1 MRATWIKQHTVNAQ
15 LPELEDRHFVKRW
28 LTLEIAALALGIV
41 VAWWLAAHATTAWL
55 TQTARLHLAGVDER
69 AVRAAARTAAVIMTA
84 GIAILIAA
92 RLFGSRRQGSS
103 AIAVPWLLPC
113 AAGAALLGFA
123 VHLATV
129 EVSHGAA
136 VMPTASGFAQGFL
149 VGCIAGA
156 FLLVAPFDLAELASR
171 ARVPIALTIGGIFAA
186 LAVAG
191 SGPAGSGTRINLGP
205 LQPIELVKPLA
216 VVFLGAYFGVRAPKL
231 RWHRSRILGLR
242 WPRVDLL
249 LPAIGVLLMIIGGLR
264 LVGDLGPVLLLA
276 FVFLGM
282 FFLASRATGW
292 VVVALAIIAVVLVLL
307 AYAPGLAGHGT
318 VKTRLVMW
326 RDPWHN
332 GMTNGHQLGEA
343 LWAFA
348 AGGWKG

>member
-1 MRATWIKQHTVNAQ
+1 M
-15 LPELEDRHFVKRW
+15 KRW
-28 LTLEIAALALGIV
+28 LALEVAFLAACAVL
-41 VAWWLAAHATTAWL
+41 AWWIGAHGTTAWL
-55 TQTARLHLAGVDER
+55 ARVER
-69 AVRAAARTAAVIMTA
+69 LKLSMPGSGEQAVRGAAHMATSVLIL
-84 GIAILIAA
+84 GIAILGVA
-92 RLFGSRRQGSS
+92 RVVGARRAGASP
-103 AIAVPWLLPC
+103 IAVPWLIP
-113 AAGAALLGFA
+113 AAVAATLLGFA
-123 VHLATV
+123 VHLSTV
-129 EVSHGAA
+129 EISHGAA

-149 VGCIAGA
+149 VGAIAGA
-156 FLLVAPFDLAELASR
+156 IVLVVPVDLAELASR
-171 ARVPIALTIGGIFAA
+171 YRTPIALAILAIFVA

-216 VVFLGAYFGVRAPKL
+216 VVFLGAYFGARAPKL
-231 RWHRSRILGLR
+231 RWHRQRFLGLR

-249 LPAIGVLLMIIGGLR
+249 LPAIGVLVMIVLGLR

-292 VVVALAIIAVVLVLL
+292 VVVALGIIALVLIVL
-307 AYAPGLAGHGT
+307 AFAPGLAGHGT

-332 GMTNGHQLGEA
+332 GLSNGHQLGE
-343 LWAFA
+343 
-348 AGGWKG
+348 G